1 MDYEK
6 IGKFI
11 ATSRKKQG
19 LTQKELANLL
29 NITDRAVSKWERGKG
44 CPDVSLL
51 EGLSKL
57 LNVSIIEL
65 LKGEK
70 INNREKIKKEELL
83 YSMNY
88 VKNIDKNKINNTI
101 NIVIITLISIIILLL
116 LFNNLKISILFN
128 YKYYPNIM
136 FVDNKNIFEELET
149 KINLINNNREKYK
162 FQELEQIISIINKY
176 KDEDRITYEK
186 EYYTYNDIK
195 KIILRDDFNDIS
207 KVLKLTIYNKFNNI
221 TWNNDIE
228 YFIDNYYEDG
238 NIIKNFI
245 NNSYKY
251 DYIYNKEEN
260 IGNELKSLIY
270 YKYYVH
276 SIILEDII
284 NGGEIN
290 E

>member
-51 EGLSKL
+51 EELSKI

-116 LFNNLKISILFN
+116 LFNNLKISMLFN

-149 KINLINNNREKYK
+149 KINLINNNQEKYK

-228 YFIDNYYEDG
+228 YFIDSYYEDG